1 MIREIIEKIIDEKML
16 IQIDRAKVIS
26 VNGSVAKVQSLTS
39 DKTFF
44 KCSLNAVL
52 DNDDSELKIEP
63 EVGSVV
69 VIGIFNAQAAI
80 LQTSKVK
87 SLSYKYQDTFFKLS
101 EDGMQLTRNG
111 KSLKTIL
118 TTEHEQL
125 SALCD
130 AVNAIVVLAGNGTG
144 PNVPVITEI
153 KNQVETNK
161 NNIDQLLQ

>member
-1 MIREIIEKIIDEKML
+1 MIRAAIEKIIDEKML
-16 IQIDRAKVIS
+16 VQIDKAKVIS
-26 VNGSVAKVQSLTS
+26 VNGSVAKVQSLTT

-52 DNDDSELKIEP
+52 DNDDSELRIEP

-69 VIGIFNAQAAI
+69 IIGIFNNQASI

-101 EDGMQLTRNG
+101 SDGMQLTRNG
-111 KSLKTIL
+111 QSLKTIL
-118 TTEHEQL
+118 KTEHDQL

-130 AVNAIVVLAGNGTG
+130 AVNAIVVSPGYGTS
-144 PNVPVITEI
+144 PNVPIITNI
-153 KNQVETNK
+153 KSQVETNK

>member
-1 MIREIIEKIIDEKML
+1 MIRAAIEKIIDEKML
-16 IQIDRAKVIS
+16 VQIDKAKVIS
-26 VNGSVAKVQSLTS
+26 VNGSVAKVQSLTT

-52 DNDDSELKIEP
+52 DNHNSELKIEP
-63 EVGSVV
+63 EIGSVV
-69 VIGIFNAQAAI
+69 VIGIFNNQASI

-101 EDGMQLTRNG
+101 EDGMELTRNG
-111 KSLKTIL
+111 QSLKTIL
-118 TTEHEQL
+118 KTEHEQL

-130 AVNAIVVLAGNGTG
+130 VVNAIIVLPSYGTG
-144 PNVPVITEI
+144 PNVPTVTNI
-153 KNQVETNK
+153 KTQVETNK